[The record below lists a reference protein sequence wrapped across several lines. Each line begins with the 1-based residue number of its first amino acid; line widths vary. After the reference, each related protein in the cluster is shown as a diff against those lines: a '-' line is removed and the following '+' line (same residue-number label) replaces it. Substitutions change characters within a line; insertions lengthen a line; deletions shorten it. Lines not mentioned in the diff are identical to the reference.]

1 MCGITGIINF
11 NTKAIDS
18 RPIFSMTES
27 MVHRGPD
34 DKGFFI
40 DDNVAF
46 GFRRLSIIDIV
57 HGHQPM
63 EDANGNY
70 VIVYNGEIYNF
81 KEIRSQL
88 SSYGHRFN
96 TDCDTEVVLYS
107 YIHWGGDCVN
117 QFNGIYAFA
126 IYDKQKKK
134 VFLHVIDWGL
144 NRFTM

>member
-1 MCGITGIINF
+1 
-11 NTKAIDS
+11 
-18 RPIFSMTES
+18 
-27 MVHRGPD
+27 
-34 DKGFFI
+34 
-40 DDNVAF
+40 
-46 GFRRLSIIDIV
+46 
-57 HGHQPM
+57 M
-63 EDANGNY
+63 EDTKGNY

-107 YIHWGGDCVN
+107 YIHWGADCVN
-117 QFNGIYAFA
+117 QFNGIFAFA